1 VITLKLKTAK
11 TWLSATA
18 NASGFSSSNILRA
31 ALFLLL
37 ASAAVAAT
45 DEIASSDQHYG
56 FLSLAPAIATLIISF
71 WTKNVL
77 LGLFCGVALG
87 GVVTGQYNIINA
99 FLIPSLG
106 SERYA
111 QILLVYLWALGGL
124 IGIWNK
130 NGGAQHFA
138 TTAAGK
144 FVRSRRSAKVFT
156 WIMGVVFHQGG
167 TISTVL
173 TGTTVRPVADREK
186 VSHEE
191 LSYIVDSTA
200 SPIAT
205 LIPFNVWPAYIAG
218 LIVIDSLSAMV
229 PDQESAILWF
239 MKAIPFNFYGL
250 LAVTFTLLLSM
261 DKMFWMS
268 KKMHTAIER
277 SVTTGQLN
285 RPDATPLISKELN
298 VANVPDYYQPALID
312 FFLPI
317 GVLLGVSI
325 VPWVLGGLPMIFE
338 AFGLSVIAAMTLTFV
353 RGMPLDEVFDG
364 VLDGIK
370 GVTIGAVILGLAVTL
385 GNVSE
390 SLGTAV
396 FVIES
401 TSGVLQHVP
410 YILPGVLM
418 LVCMLVSF
426 SIGSS
431 WGTYA
436 VIYPIALPLA
446 YTISPDP
453 LFFVLNF
460 SAILGGSVFGDQC
473 SPYSDTTV
481 LSAMAC
487 GADLMDHVLTQL
499 PLALL
504 AAAMSMVLYVLIA
517 FVSFL

>member
-1 VITLKLKTAK
+1 MTYHRPMTTLSIRQILTA
-11 TWLSATA
+11 LVLTA
-18 NASGFSSSNILRA
+18 FAGLAIASGEPIS
-31 ALFLLL
+31 
-37 ASAAVAAT
+37 T
-45 DEIASSDQHYG
+45 DPAHYG
-56 FLSLAPAIATLIISF
+56 WLSLAPALATLVISF

-77 LGLFCGVALG
+77 LGLLCGVLLG
-87 GVVTGQYNIINA
+87 GVVTGQYNVINA
-99 FLIPSLG
+99 YLIPSLG

-124 IGIWNK
+124 IGIWNR

-138 TTAAGK
+138 ITAANK
-144 FVRSRRSAKVFT
+144 FVHSRRSAKTFA
-156 WIMGVVFHQGG
+156 WILGVVFHQGG

-173 TGTTVRPVADREK
+173 TGTTVKPVADREK

-191 LSYIVDSTA
+191 LSYVVDSTA

-218 LIVIDSLSAMV
+218 LITIDSLQSIV

-239 MKAIPFNFYGL
+239 MKAIPFNFYAL
-250 LAVTFTLLLSM
+250 IAVTFTLLLSQE
-261 DKMFWMS
+261 KMPWIGR
-268 KKMHTAIER
+268 KMHAAMTR
-277 SVTTGQLN
+277 SIVTGELDRRDA
-285 RPDATPLISKELN
+285 RPLLSEELG
-298 VANVPDYYQPALID
+298 VAKVPDYYTPSLID
-312 FFLPI
+312 FFVPI
-317 GVLLGVSI
+317 SVLLGFSI
-325 VPWVLGGLPMIFE
+325 VPWILGGSPMVFE
-338 AFGLSVIAAMTLTFV
+338 AFGLSVISAMILTV
-353 RGMPLDEVFDG
+353 IRGMPVNEVFDA
-364 VLDGIK
+364 VLNGIK

-385 GNVSE
+385 GSVSE
-390 SLGTAV
+390 SVGAAA
-396 FVIES
+396 FVIEG
-401 TSGVLQHVP
+401 SGGALESMP

-418 LVCMLVSF
+418 IICMFVSF

-436 VIYPIALPLA
+436 VMFPIALPLA

-453 LFFVLNF
+453 LFFTLNF
-460 SAILGGSVFGDQC
+460 GAILGGSVFGDQC

-504 AAAMSMVLYVLIA
+504 AAGISIVLYISIA
-517 FVSFL
+517 FLSFM

>member
-1 VITLKLKTAK
+1 MNQNRNRLAFGSWTGWVRALCSVVLVVLAGVA
-11 TWLSATA
+11 LA
-18 NASGFSSSNILRA
+18 NTDAVSGDP
-31 ALFLLL
+31 
-37 ASAAVAAT
+37 V
-45 DEIASSDQHYG
+45 HYG
-56 FLSLAPAIATLIISF
+56 WLSLAPALATLIISF

-77 LGLFCGVALG
+77 LGLLCGVLLG
-87 GVVTGQYNIINA
+87 GIVTGQYNVINA
-99 FLIPSLG
+99 YLIPSLG

-138 TTAAGK
+138 ITAAKK
-144 FVRSRRSAKVFT
+144 FVHSRRSAKVFA
-156 WIMGVVFHQGG
+156 WVMGVIFHQGG

-173 TGTTVRPVADREK
+173 TGTTVKPVADREH

-191 LSYIVDSTA
+191 LSYVVDSTA

-205 LIPFNVWPAYIAG
+205 VIPFNVWPAYIAG
-218 LIVIDSLSAMV
+218 LITIESLATIV
-229 PDQESAILWF
+229 PDQASAIAWF
-239 MKAIPFNFYGL
+239 MKAIPFNFYAL
-250 LAVTFTLLLSM
+250 IAVTFTLLLSM
-261 DKMFWMS
+261 DKMFWVGGRMGR
-268 KKMHTAIER
+268 AIER
-277 SVTTGQLN
+277 AKTTGQLN
-285 RPDATPLISKELN
+285 RPEAKPLLSKELN
-298 VANVPDYYQPALID
+298 VAEVPDYYKPSLLD
-312 FFLPI
+312 FFVPI
-317 GVLLGVSI
+317 SVLLGFSI
-325 VPWVLGGLPMIFE
+325 VPWLLGGSPMIFE
-338 AFGLSVIAAMTLTFV
+338 AFGLSVLSAMVLSTI
-353 RGMPLDEVFDG
+353 RGMPINDVFDA
-364 VLDGIK
+364 VLNGIK

-390 SLGTAV
+390 ALGAAV
-396 FVIES
+396 FVIEN

-418 LVCMLVSF
+418 VVCMFVSF

-436 VIYPIALPLA
+436 VMYPIALPLA

-453 LFFVLNF
+453 LFFTLNF
-460 SAILGGSVFGDQC
+460 GAILGGAVFGDQC

-481 LSAMAC
+481 LSSMAC

-504 AAAMSMVLYVLIA
+504 AAGISIILYVTIA
-517 FVSFL
+517 FVSFM